1 MRNAE
6 ISGITQKSRA
16 LILRDTVL
24 VVRYTN
30 YMIIKLSIKSINN
43 CFESCLLIVRKK
55 ILNIFQK
62 NNFGTRHFND
72 FCNIEKNGSFC
83 FILKTML
90 QANTAKCLVI
100 PKFRIT
106 RLIPNKIRIPKPSR
120 ESLQRKDFCIKTSG

>member
-90 QANTAKCLVI
+90 QANTAKCLAVA
-100 PKFRIT
+100 
-106 RLIPNKIRIPKPSR
+106 
-120 ESLQRKDFCIKTSG
+120 LQKN